1 MAQIMA
7 NARVVTTYA
16 TDSENCLTFPIPSAD
31 SRRFLVIII
40 SWITFSF
47 HLSQIGDLESGVAA
61 SKDAVEKDIE
71 KVRSFIAPCKSA

>member
-7 NARVVTTYA
+7 KARVVTTNA
-16 TDSENCLTFPIPSAD
+16 MDRESELTFPSPSG
-31 SRRFLVIII
+31 RFLVIII
-40 SWITFSF
+40 SGITFSF

-71 KVRSFIAPCKSA
+71 KVR